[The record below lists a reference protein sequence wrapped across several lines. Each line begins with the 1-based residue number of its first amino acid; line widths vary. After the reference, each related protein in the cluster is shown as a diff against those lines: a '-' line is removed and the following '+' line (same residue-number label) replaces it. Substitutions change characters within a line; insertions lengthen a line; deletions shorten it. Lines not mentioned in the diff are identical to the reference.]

1 MILWE
6 TKVKNLKRGANA
18 IVEQGINDKINE
30 LSESLVHEIELL
42 VERVTTYSIDIMEAN
57 KDRFAEDTQVV
68 REEIDKLYK
77 DMRQRYAKT

>member
-1 MILWE
+1 M
-6 TKVKNLKRGANA
+6 
-18 IVEQGINDKINE
+18 VEQGINDKMNE

-42 VERVTTYSIDIMEAN
+42 VERVTTYRIDIMEAN

>member
-1 MILWE
+1 M
-6 TKVKNLKRGANA
+6 
-18 IVEQGINDKINE
+18 VEQGINDKINE

-57 KDRFAEDTQVV
+57 KDRFAEDTQTA
-68 REEIDKLYK
+68 REAIDKLYQ

>member
-1 MILWE
+1 M
-6 TKVKNLKRGANA
+6 
-18 IVEQGINDKINE
+18 VEQGINDKMNE